1 MSRRPSPSCL
11 AALVLLLVGAPPRES
26 FADGTGHV
34 EPQGGTSLLSK
45 LGLNVGRNLVYA
57 ADPDDRLRGV
67 ERLAALGTPEAIEAL
82 LESMEGG
89 SALAR
94 DPIARL
100 AVVRALAPF
109 ADRADVRAF
118 LVREMM
124 DAGARRDVTSGV
136 GALVRETA
144 ALALARRGDPESE
157 RALASAASLRG
168 PAGESARAA
177 LIAVPPR
184 VLDELLFERA
194 AEPEKDD
201 VAMDRADPRLA
212 PPSPR
217 SPKPRDADK
226 KKKQPDHG
234 KKKKK
239 AERDPPGDDDRE
251 EKKPDAK
258 PKKQP
263 KALTGAVMAF
273 LGDLG
278 DLRALPQIRVE
289 LDRADRPSRAAAALA
304 LAKLGDMSVAK
315 VVKPWL
321 DENDPRFV
329 LAAAE
334 VLVVLGDPAAPSAV
348 KKVLDKEQVRGPA
361 LRLAY
366 ELGARELAEPLEKL
380 LPSLELPDQIR
391 AVMAIGRAGDAAR
404 LDKLVIDPKLAPAAV
419 SALVSCPSADAAR
432 VVEKGLSD
440 PQPARR
446 RAFLRAAIGRAIV
459 SREVADGL
467 KRALDEASRSRD
479 VSDVEAFALGSVALG
494 RTSVE
499 DVLALA
505 KRAEPGRATALVAG
519 AAKGA
524 LVRGDEALA
533 AIASELVAIDP
544 EAPTDRQVA
553 AGVALL
559 SDRGADAIA
568 FDKLR
573 ELCES
578 GGPLAALAARALPR
592 RADASMNRRLVALLG
607 GSDPAVRAGI
617 ALGLARSA
625 EHAAVS
631 WLADA
636 YEREDDERVR
646 RAIVTSLARRTEAQ
660 RKRPLEIARAL
671 DPDPE
676 VRALAAAGLS
686 GSSLPSAATNG
697 GVDPNAATFFVVA
710 RADGP
715 SRAQAVDWILPS
727 GIALPVV
734 TAGDGG
740 LLLPGAP
747 WGKSSI
753 VLPRVRSRED
763 R

>member
-1 MSRRPSPSCL
+1 M
-11 AALVLLLVGAPPRES
+11 
-26 FADGTGHV
+26 
-34 EPQGGTSLLSK
+34 
-45 LGLNVGRNLVYA
+45 GLNVGRNLVYA
-57 ADPDDRLRGV
+57 ADPDERLRGV

-100 AVVRALAPF
+100 AVVRALGPF

-124 DAGARRDVTSGV
+124 DAGARRDVTSGL
-136 GALVRETA
+136 GALVRDTA
-144 ALALARRGDPESE
+144 ALALARRGDPDAE
-157 RALASAASLRG
+157 RVLANAASLRG

-184 VLDELLFERA
+184 VLDDLLFERA
-194 AEPEKDD
+194 AEPEKEDAA
-201 VAMDRADPRLA
+201 VERPDRRPP
-212 PPSPR
+212 PPSSR
-217 SPKPRDADK
+217 GPKSRESARKNKQADNN
-226 KKKQPDHG
+226 
-234 KKKKK
+234 KKKK
-239 AERDPPGDDDRE
+239 AERESPPDDE
-251 EKKPDAK
+251 ERDKKKTAGK

-263 KALTGAVMAF
+263 KALTGAVMTF

-315 VVKPWL
+315 MVKPWL

-334 VLVVLGDPAAPSAV
+334 VLVVLGDPAAPAAV
-348 KKVLDKEQVRGPA
+348 KKVLEKEPVRGAA

-366 ELGARELAEPLEKL
+366 DLGARELADPLEKL
-380 LPSLELPDQIR
+380 LPSLELADQIR
-391 AVMAIGRAGDAAR
+391 AVMAMGRSGAAAK
-404 LDKLVIDPKLAPAAV
+404 LDKLVVDPKLAPAAV
-419 SALVSCPSADAAR
+419 SALVTCPSRDATNL
-432 VVEKGLSD
+432 VDKGLSD

-446 RAFLRAAIGRAIV
+446 RAFLRAAIGRAV
-459 SREVADGL
+459 VMAEKADGL
-467 KRALDEASRSRD
+467 NRALDEASKSSD
-479 VSDVEAFALGSVALG
+479 VSDAEVFALGAVALG
-494 RTSVE
+494 RMSVE

-505 KRAEPGRATALVAG
+505 KRAGAGRATALIAG
-519 AAKGA
+519 ASKGA
-524 LVRGDEALA
+524 LVRGDDALA
-533 AIASELVAIDP
+533 ALAPELVSIDP

-573 ELCES
+573 ELTES

-592 RADASMNRRLVALLG
+592 RSDASMNRRLVALLG

-617 ALGLARSA
+617 ALGLARSS
-625 EHAAVS
+625 EHAAVT
-631 WLADA
+631 WLANA
-636 YEREDDERVR
+636 YAREDDERVR
-646 RAIVTSLARRTEAQ
+646 RAIVAALAQRTEPQ
-660 RKRPLEIARAL
+660 RKRPLELAREL
-671 DPDPE
+671 DPDAE
-676 VRALAAAGLS
+676 VRALAAAGLA
-686 GSSLPSAATNG
+686 GSKLPSAATNG
-697 GVDPNAATFFVVA
+697 GLDPHAATFFIVA
-710 RADGP
+710 RADGT
-715 SRAQAVDWILPS
+715 SRAGAVDWILPS
-727 GIALPVV
+727 GIALPLV